1 MAAHCGIRGLFII
14 ACPGE
19 LDTKELFRLEP
30 GDILVAQYTNP
41 SWTPVFSFVGGLVV
55 EHGSAISHAA
65 IIAREYGIPAVMGIK
80 GITKKLSEGEIVTL
94 DGSKGTVLRSAG

>member
-30 GDILVAQYTNP
+30 GDILVAQYTNLPGPLFFP
-41 SWTPVFSFVGGLVV
+41 SLV
-55 EHGSAISHAA
+55 
-65 IIAREYGIPAVMGIK
+65 
-80 GITKKLSEGEIVTL
+80 
-94 DGSKGTVLRSAG
+94 D